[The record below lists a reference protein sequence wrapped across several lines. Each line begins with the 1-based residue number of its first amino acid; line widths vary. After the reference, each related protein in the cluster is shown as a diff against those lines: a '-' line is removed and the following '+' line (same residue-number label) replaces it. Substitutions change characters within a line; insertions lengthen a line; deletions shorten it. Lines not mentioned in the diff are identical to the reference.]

1 MNELTKIYNDRRQSQ
16 AVLLLLA
23 LLTIEGFLGVTALL
37 IHPSDPESRLF
48 LGYSGIRL
56 LAAAGLLVVSLI
68 AAALT
73 VRAHKNRPW
82 LMKISGLI
90 LGKKNTLPYFF
101 LVLFLFILGLV
112 GVLILSNTGTGK
124 PSQLAPLVPV
134 LVWPVLLIAQLALLW
149 AWFWLRKEI
158 VLPPKAWDWAAVVL
172 LFVIAILPRASLT
185 TYGLPYQSVWDEV
198 VTYPQALRMLTVPGL
213 EPVSNVPGYGTNSYG
228 DLLVYIT
235 AAGQTLGLMDGF
247 RTQRVNSFQEYV
259 SPPRGVPSING
270 AVNESGIPLRYPRLI
285 LALINSLSPVFIFIA
300 LRKYLKADIFSA
312 FGGALLYA
320 FLSREVLYYSSFIL
334 PDALATTLFLIQFL
348 LAWLCLEDTSGRI
361 SPYFLCGFLGGMIL
375 STSVRLWTVASL
387 PFLALALARDR
398 QRGLTRLFAIPVGL
412 AAGFLI
418 TSPYALIDL
427 PNLLSKWTSFSWY
440 HDLSWSHRLSSLAFY
455 FQGMFKPG
463 FNSSY
468 IDTNEGSIGFGL
480 LAGLLALLGLG
491 KIFARKPCKALLILA
506 FSAIQL
512 YSITPVVQ
520 RFTRHALVLY
530 PLVCILAGMGLSLLV
545 DALRLG
551 VDRLS
556 ARQQF
561 PLRENLIKSKP
572 VINLGA
578 PAIVLAAFLLLN
590 TNQFT
595 LTFDYLRRASQYKPV
610 QVRAAEYLSQVLQ
623 PGDKVGILDLI
634 PWVLSDLKARH
645 IPYEQIKLDDTSEQ
659 LQARGITYVVGTDQI
674 KGQYGSPAGTMWEN
688 AFKAPGSK
696 LAEFGTSALE
706 FEGYPVTSLY
716 IFVARLP
723 GSK

>member
-1 MNELTKIYNDRRQSQ
+1 MNELTNEYSERSQSQ
-16 AVLLLLA
+16 AVLLYLA
-23 LLTIEGFLGVTALL
+23 LLAIEGFLAVIALL

-48 LGYSGIRL
+48 LGYSGMRL
-56 LAAAGLLVVSLI
+56 VAAAGMLVVSLMATTLAVI
-68 AAALT
+68 AY
-73 VRAHKNRPW
+73 KKRPW
-82 LMKISGLI
+82 LMKISGSI
-90 LGKKNTLPYFF
+90 FREKNTIPYFS
-101 LVLFLFILGLV
+101 LVLFLFALFLV
-112 GVLILSNTGTGK
+112 GMLLLSSPAAWK
-124 PSQLAPLVPV
+124 PTQLAPLAPI
-134 LVWPVLLIAQLALLW
+134 LVWSVLLITQLALLW
-149 AWFWLRKEI
+149 AWFWLRKDI
-158 VLPPKAWDWAAVVL
+158 ILPTKAWDWAAAGL

-185 TYGLPYQSVWDEV
+185 SYGLPYQSVWDEV
-198 VTYPQALRMLTVPGL
+198 VTYPQALSMLTTPGL
-213 EPVSNVPGYGTNSYG
+213 KPVSNVSGYGSNSYG

-259 SPPRGVPSING
+259 TPPRGVPSINS

-285 LALINSLSPVFIFIA
+285 LALINSLSPVLIFIA

-334 PDALATTLFLIQFL
+334 PDALATTLFLIQLL
-348 LAWLCLEDTSGRI
+348 LAWICLEDTSGRVY
-361 SPYFLCGFLGGMIL
+361 PYFLCGFLGGMIL
-375 STSVRLWTVASL
+375 STTVRLWTVASL
-387 PFLALALARDR
+387 PFLTLVLARDR
-398 QRGLTRLFAIPVGL
+398 RRALARLFAITAGL

-440 HDLSWSHRLSSLAFY
+440 HDLSWSHRLSSLAYY

-480 LAGLLALLGLG
+480 LAGFVALLGLG
-491 KIFARKPCKALLILA
+491 KLLARKPRQTLLILA

-520 RFTRHALVLY
+520 RYTRHALVLY
-530 PLVCILAGMGLSLLV
+530 PLVCILAGMGLSLLA

-551 VDRLS
+551 VDRLC

-561 PLRENLIKSKP
+561 PIRENLIKWKP
-572 VINLGA
+572 VINLAA
-578 PAIVLAAFLLLN
+578 PALVLTAFLLLN

-595 LTFDYLRRASQYKPV
+595 LTIDYVRRASQYQPV
-610 QVRAAEYLSQVLQ
+610 QVRAAEYLRQVLQ
-623 PGDKVGILDLI
+623 PGDKAGILDLI

-645 IPYEQIKLDDTSEQ
+645 IPYEQIKLGDTPEQ
-659 LQARGITYVVGTDQI
+659 LKARGITYVVGTDRI

-706 FEGYPVTSLY
+706 FEGYPATNLY
-716 IFVARLP
+716 IFIARLP
-723 GSK
+723 GG